1 MTQRTF
7 NFTRRLLMTLSAAL
21 SLALV
26 AFLEMNA

>member
-1 MTQRTF
+1 MTQKTF

-26 AFLEMNA
+26 FFLEMNA

>member
-1 MTQRTF
+1 MTQKTF

-26 AFLEMNA
+26 AFLEMGA